1 MAEVFG
7 YEMCTKVQ
15 AQAISVCLT
24 GVDTLAKAKTGTGK
38 TIGFMIPAIEKVGTE
53 EAQCTLASC
62 LWHTSTLSRAVVAY
76 PLTRICVLQLHPAC
90 AAAA

>member
-15 AQAISVCLT
+15 AQAIPVCLT

-38 TIGFMIPAIEKVGTE
+38 TIGFMIPAIEKVGLE
-53 EAQCTLASC
+53 QAR
-62 LWHTSTLSRAVVAY
+62 SRLDLCGSGICGHY
-76 PLTRICVLQLHPAC
+76 RCPLYNVQSGC
-90 AAAA
+90 APCF